1 MFQSYGAEEEFL
13 LFRGICIAIAIEAG
27 LGVLAAVAFLLI

>member
-1 MFQSYGAEEEFL
+1 MFQSSGAEEDFL
-13 LFRGICIAIAIEAG
+13 FFRGICIAIAIEAG